1 VDYTRI
7 EWLPLCV
14 GLAVLGLVSSWL
26 AWRHRGA
33 VAGLRGAARSLIPLA
48 AYLTGVITLFWQ
60 VGAAVTR
67 FAVRFV
73 FSPTV
78 WVGVITTGISAVLF
92 VTAGVLRRRG
102 IGSRHPA
109 VPRSGPGK
117 AAVPTQTVDD
127 DMAEIE
133 ALLQRRGIK

>member
-1 VDYTRI
+1 VA
-7 EWLPLCV
+7 PLCV
-14 GLAVLGLVSSWL
+14 GWPCLVWWAAACLAAPGP
-26 AWRHRGA
+26 
-33 VAGLRGAARSLIPLA
+33 VAGLRDAAWSLIPLA
-48 AYLTGVITLFWQ
+48 AYLTGVIALFWQ

-109 VPRSGPGK
+109 VPRSGSGK
-117 AAVPTQTVDD
+117 AEVRTQTVDD
-127 DMAEIE
+127 DIAEIE
-133 ALLQRRGIK
+133 LLHRRGIK